1 MSELEVRCL
10 ETAAPAP
17 CGQALLN
24 VAESPDG
31 KALVMCGECM
41 AAFQSANRG
50 TRMSVRLRNSS
61 DWEKPAPAPAP
72 EPEPV
77 VEEPAV
83 EQPAVEQPVA
93 QAPAAEVISQQ
104 PLPVQD

>member
-10 ETAAPAP
+10 EAAAPAP

-24 VAESPDG
+24 VAENPEG
-31 KALVMCGECM
+31 KALVMCGACM
-41 AAFQSANRG
+41 ATFQSNNRG
-50 TRMSVRLRNSS
+50 TRMSIRLRTPN

-72 EPEPV
+72 EPEPAA
-77 VEEPAV
+77 EA
-83 EQPAVEQPVA
+83 AVEQPVA